1 MKKTCRIFALL
12 VLLWGFP
19 PGSPAGLP
27 AEDGGSE
34 GAAAAAAEAAA
45 AETPAAEEAASEK
58 TPAVPAE
65 TPAPAASTEKNT
77 VEASR
82 LAVIRYGTEMEIAS
96 LIQTLK
102 AENAD
107 YLDDELI
114 ALAGNT
120 RNRNILSG
128 VFSFFGERGKGG
140 LEDRAVRA
148 IEERDGE
155 ANETIL
161 AAVEYLGRVTA
172 GAAIGPLMEL
182 IGSDEDRFFNAAIRA
197 LGRIG
202 GADRAEADRIAL
214 YLMDFY
220 AESDPDGEG
229 RREIIGAIGAAGSV
243 KAAAFLSEIVDN
255 NDERVPL
262 RIAALEALSRTG
274 APEGLKPILGAVSA
288 QDPNIRSAAVEALGP
303 FSGPEADR
311 AILEAFRDSWYRAR
325 IAAAK
330 AARERKLEEAVPYLK
345 FRAERDEV
353 PAVRDEA
360 IRALG
365 AIATGETEAILEEFF
380 RERKNSDRVRI
391 GAAGMLMANNPGKY
405 LEVLTAELDEAKRKN
420 QTPLYNG
427 LLKAA
432 GEARTEKLVDTARRF
447 LRSGG
452 IIEKSYALDMAAN
465 NGFREL
471 AEEIRALTEDKNASL
486 AAKARRTLEKL
497 KESTTSP

>member
-1 MKKTCRIFALL
+1 MKKTWRLFALL
-12 VLLWGFP
+12 ALLSGLPAGFP
-19 PGSPAGLP
+19 ASLP
-27 AEDGGSE
+27 AEDGGAKDAVA
-34 GAAAAAAEAAA
+34 GEAAA
-45 AETPAAEEAASEK
+45 AETPAPAE
-58 TPAVPAE
+58 VPAG
-65 TPAPAASTEKNT
+65 KNT
-77 VEASR
+77 VESSR
-82 LAVIRYGTEMEIAS
+82 LAVIRYGTETEIVS

-140 LEDRAVRA
+140 LEDRAVRV
-148 IEERDGE
+148 IEERDEE

-161 AAVEYLGRVTA
+161 AAAEYLGRMK
-172 GAAIGPLMEL
+172 AAAAAGPLMDL
-182 IGSDEDRFFNAAIRA
+182 IDNDERRFFNTTIRA

-202 GADRAEADRIAL
+202 GADREEADRIAL

-220 AESDPDGEG
+220 ARSDPDSEN
-229 RREIIGAIGAAGSV
+229 RREIVSALGSTGSAE
-243 KAAAFLSEIVDN
+243 AAALLSEIVDS

-262 RIAALEALSRTG
+262 RIAALEALSKTG
-274 APEGLKPILGAVSA
+274 SGGLKSILAAVGA

-303 FSGPEADR
+303 FSGPETDR
-311 AILEAFRDSWYRAR
+311 AILEAFRDSYYRTRISAAR
-325 IAAAK
+325 

-345 FRAERDEV
+345 LRAERDDV
-353 PAVRDEA
+353 PAVKEEA

-365 AIATGETEAILEEFF
+365 AIATGEAKTILAELF
-380 RERKNSDRVRI
+380 RERKNTDRIRI
-391 GAAGMLMANNPGKY
+391 GAADMLMKNDPGKY
-405 LEVLTAELDEAKRKN
+405 LGALMVEMDEAKRKN

-427 LLKAA
+427 FLKAA
-432 GEARTEKLVDTARRF
+432 GEAKTDKLVDTARR
-447 LRSGG
+447 LLGSGG
-452 IIEKSYALDMAAN
+452 VIEKSYALDMAAN

-471 AEEIRALTEDKNASL
+471 SEEIRALTEDKNASL

-497 KESTTSP
+497 EK

>member
-1 MKKTCRIFALL
+1 MKKIRRIFILL
-12 VLLWGFP
+12 AVLSGFP
-19 PGSPAGLP
+19 AGIP
-27 AEDGGSE
+27 AEDGGTE
-34 GAAAAAAEAAA
+34 D
-45 AETPAAEEAASEK
+45 TPAAEAASEK
-58 TPAVPAE
+58 TPAAPAE
-65 TPAPAASTEKNT
+65 KNA
-77 VEASR
+77 VETSR
-82 LAVIRYGTEMEIAS
+82 LAVIRYGTETEIAS

-102 AENAD
+102 TENAD
-107 YLDDELI
+107 YLDDELV
-114 ALAGNT
+114 ALVKNT

-148 IEERDGE
+148 IEERDEE

-161 AAVEYLGRVTA
+161 AAVEYLGRVKA
-172 GAAIGPLMEL
+172 GAAVGPLMEL
-182 IGSDEDRFFNAAIRA
+182 VDNNEDRFFNAAIRA

-202 GADRAEADRIAL
+202 GSDRKEADRIAL
-214 YLMDFY
+214 YLMEFY
-220 AESDPDGEG
+220 AKGDPDSEN
-229 RREIIGAIGAAGSV
+229 RREIVVALGSTGSAE
-243 KAAAFLSEIVDN
+243 AAALLSEIADN

-262 RIAALEALSRTG
+262 RIAALEALSKTG
-274 APEGLKPILGAVSA
+274 GEGGLKSILAAVTA

-303 FSGPEADR
+303 FSGPEVDR
-311 AILEAFRDSWYRAR
+311 AILEAFRDSWYRTR
-325 IAAAK
+325 IAAAR

-345 FRAERDEV
+345 FRAERDDV
-353 PAVRDEA
+353 PTVKDEA

-365 AIATGETEAILEEFF
+365 AIATGEAETVLEALFG
-380 RERKNSDRVRI
+380 ERKNADRIRV
-391 GAAGMLMANNPGKY
+391 GAADMLMKNNPGKY
-405 LEVLTAELDEAKRKN
+405 LETLLIELDEAKRKN

-432 GEARTEKLVDTARRF
+432 GEARTEKVADTARRF

-471 AEEIRALTEDKNASL
+471 AGEIRALTEDKNASL

-497 KESTTSP
+497 GE